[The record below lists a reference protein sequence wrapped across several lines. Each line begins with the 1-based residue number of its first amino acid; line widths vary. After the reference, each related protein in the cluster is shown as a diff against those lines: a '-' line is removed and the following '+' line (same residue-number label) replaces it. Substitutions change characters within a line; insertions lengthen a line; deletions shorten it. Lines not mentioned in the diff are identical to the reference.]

1 MMDKRGLLLHSQLW
15 KAVFKYLKHYMKIL
29 DFLYKAT
36 PCLGLPR
43 FMAEQLQGTHKHIT
57 AIKEPGGQPLI
68 DSLYNALAKSF
79 SATRGTQT
87 ARKSMAHN

>member
-1 MMDKRGLLLHSQLW
+1 
-15 KAVFKYLKHYMKIL
+15 
-29 DFLYKAT
+29 
-36 PCLGLPR
+36 
-43 FMAEQLQGTHKHIT
+43 MAKQLQGTHKHIM

-79 SATRGTQT
+79 SATRETQT

>member
-36 PCLGLPR
+36 
-43 FMAEQLQGTHKHIT
+43 FVKMEI
-57 AIKEPGGQPLI
+57 II
-68 DSLYNALAKSF
+68 LY
-79 SATRGTQT
+79 
-87 ARKSMAHN
+87 